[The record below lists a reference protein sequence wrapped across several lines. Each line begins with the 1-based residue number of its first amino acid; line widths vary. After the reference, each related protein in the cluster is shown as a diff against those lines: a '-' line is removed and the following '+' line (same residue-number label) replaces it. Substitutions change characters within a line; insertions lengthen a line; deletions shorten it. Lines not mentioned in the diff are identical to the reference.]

1 MKSNAEFGI
10 SNIKLREYLIST
22 VYISLFIQIITGVI
36 DLYVVAFYHK
46 NNKGDEFLKKLLWL
60 EIIVQIIEGTFYIWL
75 ARHSHTISNITPN
88 RYFDWMFST
97 PTMLF
102 TFISYLI
109 YLKTPPNDLPT
120 IYQLFQDNASNILSI
135 LGLNACMLI
144 FGYLGEINVISEV
157 MAVFFGFIPFI
168 IYFAM
173 IYFNYAVHT
182 ETGQQL
188 FWYFSSIWFLYG
200 MAALSPYYI
209 KNISYNILDIFAKNF
224 FGLFLAYVLV
234 F

>member
-1 MKSNAEFGI
+1 MKSKTEFGI
-10 SNIKLREYLIST
+10 SNSTLRESLIST

-36 DLYVVAFYHK
+36 DLYVAAFYHI

-60 EIIVQIIEGTFYIWL
+60 EIIVQFIEGTFYIWL
-75 ARHSHTISNITPN
+75 ARYSHTISNITPN

-102 TFISYLI
+102 TLISYLI

-135 LGLNACMLI
+135 LGLNASMLI

-157 MAVFFGFIPFI
+157 MAVFLGFIPFI

-173 IYFNYAVHT
+173 IYFNYAVHS
-182 ETGQQL
+182 ENGQQL

-200 MAALSPYYI
+200 VAALSPYYI

>member
-10 SNIKLREYLIST
+10 SNSTLRESLIST
-22 VYISLFIQIITGVI
+22 VYISLFIQTITGVI
-36 DLYVVAFYHK
+36 DLYVAAFSHI

-60 EIIVQIIEGTFYIWL
+60 EIIVQFIEGTFYIWL

-102 TFISYLI
+102 TLISYLI

-135 LGLNACMLI
+135 LGLNASMLI

-173 IYFNYAVHT
+173 IYFNYAVHS

-200 MAALSPYYI
+200 VAALSPYYI